1 MSRIDAVSVT
11 LLFVSLLTMPAR
23 SQEPK
28 SSGRQYVTVE
38 GTVERTDSFS
48 RALTLRTSANTT
60 QTINV
65 PRELELFG
73 ELRTGD
79 RITVRL
85 SESVIVAVR
94 PGGKPSVAVD
104 TTASAKPAAAS
115 AGSEVLQQ
123 LKAAVTV
130 ESVDRPGRVIVY
142 KTADS
147 RKVIRAVADPQLLEG
162 LKAGDVIEI
171 TYTRER
177 AIDLQRAR

>member
-1 MSRIDAVSVT
+1 MSSIEAAVSA
-11 LLFVSLLTMPAR
+11 LLSASLLAMPTQ
-23 SQEPK
+23 SQDPK
-28 SSGRQYVTVE
+28 TSVREVVTVS
-38 GTVERTDSFS
+38 GTVERTDRST
-48 RALTLRTSANTT
+48 RTLTLRTSPSTT
-60 QTINV
+60 QMV
-65 PRELELFG
+65 SVAPEVKLFDELQ
-73 ELRTGD
+73 TGD
-79 RITVRL
+79 KITVRL
-85 SESVIVAVR
+85 TESVIVAVR
-94 PGGKPSVAVD
+94 PGVKPSVPVD
-104 TTASAKPAAAS
+104 TTASATARGAS
-115 AGSEVLQQ
+115 GKSEVLQQ

>member
-1 MSRIDAVSVT
+1 MSRFDAVSIA
-11 LLFVSLLTMPAR
+11 LLATGLAMPVP

-28 SSGRQYVTVE
+28 SSIREYVTVE
-38 GTVERTDSFS
+38 GTVERADPFT

-65 PRELELFG
+65 PREFKLFD

-79 RITVRL
+79 KIRVRV

-94 PGGKPSVAVD
+94 PGGKPSVPVE
-104 TTASAKPAAAS
+104 TTADARS
-115 AGSEVLQQ
+115 GVVQQ

-130 ESVDRPGRVIVY
+130 EKVDLAARTIVY
-142 KTADS
+142 RTADS
-147 RKVIRAVADPQLLEG
+147 RTVIRSVADPKLLEG
-162 LKAGDVIEI
+162 LKPRDVIEI
-171 TYTRER
+171 TYSREA

>member
-1 MSRIDAVSVT
+1 MSSMAVSVV
-11 LLFVSLLTMPAR
+11 LFSVSLLAMPIQ
-23 SQEPK
+23 SQEPN
-28 SSGRQYVTVE
+28 SSVRQYVTVA
-38 GTVERTDSFS
+38 GTVERADPFT

-65 PRELELFG
+65 PRELKLFDELK
-73 ELRTGD
+73 RGD
-79 RITVRL
+79 RITAYMT
-85 SESVIVAVR
+85 ESVIVAVR
-94 PGGKPSVAVD
+94 PGLKPSVTVD
-104 TTASAKPAAAS
+104 TTASASPRDPS
-115 AGSEVLQQ
+115 GRGEVLQQ

-130 ESVDRPGRVIVY
+130 ASVDRAAHVIVY

-147 RKVIRAVADPQLLEG
+147 RKVIRTVADPRLLDG